1 MNIVI
6 TGHTGGLG
14 RAIYFHFKNQG
25 HTVEGLSRSNGF
37 GLPEKYD
44 EALDIASKSE
54 VFINNAFAGD
64 TQAKFIQ
71 DLAKSNVKII
81 TIGSVAADWAKYTPS
96 NDYRVQKLAIEK
108 CWFSYKPVYH
118 NRCLLI
124 KPGYLEHTA
133 NPQFQPIA
141 FTNILDSIDF
151 WFSHPR
157 MTQIEFDNI
166 KLI

>member
-25 HTVEGLSRSNGF
+25 HNIEGLSRSNGF

-44 EALDIASKSE
+44 EALAIASKCD
-54 VFINNAFAGD
+54 VFINNAFAGN
-64 TQAKFIQ
+64 TQSRFIQ
-71 DLAKSNVKII
+71 DLASTNVKVI
-81 TIGSVAADWAKYTPS
+81 TIGSVAADFAKYIPS
-96 NDYRVQKLAIEK
+96 NEYGVQKLAVEK
-108 CWFSYKPVYH
+108 CWFAYKPVYN
-118 NRCLLI
+118 NRCLLV

-133 NPQFQPIA
+133 NPKFQPIA
-141 FTNILDSIDF
+141 FSDILDGIDF
-151 WFSHPR
+151 WFDHPR

-166 KLI
+166 QLI